1 MKLREQPWWNK
12 SHPSNPVLL
21 HLLLHRC
28 NMAQSRLLSLMA
40 KVALMEH
47 DVKEM
52 EKNLQSLRQLIG
64 IMKKK
69 QFGRHADV
77 AVNKIEPRHLMAL
90 LQSSHKVDNLIL
102 GLQHLLN
109 RCRTHSAF
117 LQRQLELRKV

>member
-1 MKLREQPWWNK
+1 
-12 SHPSNPVLL
+12 
-21 HLLLHRC
+21 
-28 NMAQSRLLSLMA
+28 MAQSRLLSLMA
-40 KVALMEH
+40 KVALMEC

-52 EKNLQSLRQLIG
+52 QKNLQSLRQLIG

-102 GLQHLLN
+102 SLQHLLN
-109 RCRTHSAF
+109 RCRTHSTF